1 MLNVAAENFEFSV
14 ACTRF
19 VRSLYRISLRK
30 LNPPIMFQVE
40 ALLPSFFLEKNNQ
53 SKITFYPN
61 KKARVLGSK
70 MLAKYIGPHQLPFN
84 GPELSQRVSSG
95 SGAESKMMVDES
107 KIKKMRNQ
115 LNEVR
120 Y

>member
-1 MLNVAAENFEFSV
+1 M
-14 ACTRF
+14 
-19 VRSLYRISLRK
+19 I
-30 LNPPIMFQVE
+30 FQVE

-61 KKARVLGSK
+61 KKARVLGSR

-120 Y
+120 RRLSPLINYRFV